1 MRMRKKAGIATKIVV
16 IVLVVYASVTLINLQ
31 ARIETVRADKDE
43 LQQQVT
49 EKELANAELEYEI
62 QNSTDDDTIADI
74 AREKLG
80 LVYPGE
86 IIFHDNGN

>member
-1 MRMRKKAGIATKIVV
+1 MRRKRASLITKLIVIALV
-16 IVLVVYASVTLINLQ
+16 IYASVTLVNLR
-31 ARIETVRADKDE
+31 ARIENVQADKDE

-49 EKELANAELEYEI
+49 EKEMANAELKYEI
-62 QNSTDDDTIADI
+62 ENSDNDDTIADI

-86 IIFHDNGN
+86 IIFSDNGN